1 MLSRRKGN
9 GSRAEKAEYQGP
21 SEERT
26 SEKQA
31 LKWKH
36 QVEGEKKEENKMEEE
51 EIIEE
56 LT

>member
-1 MLSRRKGN
+1 M
-9 GSRAEKAEYQGP
+9 GS
-21 SEERT
+21 T

-36 QVEGEKKEENKMEEE
+36 QVEGEEEEENKMEEE

-56 LT
+56 LTQDHLPIK